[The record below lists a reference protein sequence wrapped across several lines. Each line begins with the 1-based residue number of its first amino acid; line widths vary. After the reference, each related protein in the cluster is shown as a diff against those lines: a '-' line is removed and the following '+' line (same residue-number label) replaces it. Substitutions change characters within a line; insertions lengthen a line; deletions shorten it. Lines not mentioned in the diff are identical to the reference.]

1 MHIFHFGGGYKCRS
15 GIVGSNPKSLFNFL
29 RNHQTVFQSSC
40 TILDSLSCVQL
51 FVTPWT
57 NSPWNSPGQNTGVGS
72 CSLLQRSSQP
82 RDRTQVSHIAGRF
95 FTSWATREAFYI
107 PTSNVY
113 ELQFLCI
120 LTYTSYYLTLSI
132 AILVSEKWYL
142 IVVLICISLITN
154 DVKHLLYTFVYFLG
168 RNVYLDPLLI

>member
-72 CSLLQRSSQP
+72 CSLLQRIFP
-82 RDRTQVSHIAGRF
+82 TQGSNPGLPHCRQILYQLSHQGSILHSHQQCIWVTISLHTHFYFLLSDFIYSHPSEWEVVSHCGF
-95 FTSWATREAFYI
+95 DLHFPDY
-107 PTSNVY
+107 
-113 ELQFLCI
+113 
-120 LTYTSYYLTLSI
+120 
-132 AILVSEKWYL
+132 
-142 IVVLICISLITN
+142 
-154 DVKHLLYTFVYFLG
+154 
-168 RNVYLDPLLI
+168 